1 MKLSIDDR
9 STYAATGNKK
19 FDPGLDSVVFVHGAG
34 QDQTVWVL
42 PIRYFARH
50 GRNVLAPDL
59 PGHGSS
65 DGPPLTSIEDMADW
79 IVRVMDAAGLEKAAL
94 VGHSMG
100 SLVSLEAAARHPDR
114 VRAIALVG
122 TAVPMP
128 VSDALLSNAEENDHA
143 AIDMLTFWGYSRAAQ
158 MGGNATPGMWML
170 GGGQRL
176 LERAAP
182 GVIHA
187 DLKACN
193 DYQGGPESAKK
204 VKCRALLI
212 LGERDIMTPTRVAA
226 NLAEAIP
233 NAERTIFKG
242 AGHLLLAERP
252 DPVLD
257 ELIRIV

>member
-1 MKLSIDDR
+1 MKLNIDNR
-9 STYAATGNKK
+9 SVYAATGNKPL
-19 FDPGLDSVVFVHGAG
+19 DSEMDSVVFVHGAG
-34 QDQTVWVL
+34 QDHTVWVL

-50 GRNVLAPDL
+50 GRNILAPDL

-79 IVRVMDAAGLEKAAL
+79 IVRVMDAAGLRQAAV

-100 SLVSLEAAARHPDR
+100 SLVSLEAAARYPDR

-128 VSDALLSNAEENDHA
+128 VSDALLDNAEENDHA
-143 AIDMLTFWGYSRAAQ
+143 AIDMLTFWGHSRAAQ
-158 MGGNATPGMWML
+158 LGGNATPGMWML
-170 GGGQRL
+170 GSGQRL

-193 DYQGGPESAKK
+193 DYQAGPENAKK
-204 VKCRALLI
+204 VQCPALLI
-212 LGERDIMTPTRVAA
+212 LGERDIMTPSRVAA

-233 NAERTIFKG
+233 SAHKTILKG

-257 ELIRIV
+257 ELIKIV